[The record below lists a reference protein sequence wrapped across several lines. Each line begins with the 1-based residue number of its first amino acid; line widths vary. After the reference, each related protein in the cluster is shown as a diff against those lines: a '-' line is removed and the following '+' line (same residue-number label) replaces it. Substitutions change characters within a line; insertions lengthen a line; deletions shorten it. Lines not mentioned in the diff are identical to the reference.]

1 LAQAPSE
8 YYCLPPS
15 PLLFKIPNMAPV
27 EQTFLPI
34 AELSSYIRNWTIKAR
49 ITNKAPLRTFKKGAG
64 EGKVF
69 SVDMLDV
76 MGGEIRATFFNQAA
90 EKYFDVLE
98 KGKCFTLTKG
108 TIKVANKQYN
118 NCNHRYELTFDKEAV
133 VEPAAEDAEIKTV
146 QFNFVTLKALGARTL
161 PTTVDICGVITSFLP
176 TQTVNTK
183 EGVALTKREI
193 TVVDDTAT
201 SVSVTLWGDRANRP
215 ESDFQG
221 NPTVVMKG
229 VNVKEFR
236 ESRSGSMSQNGEFQL
251 NSKTPEAV
259 KAMEW
264 FSAGGSSQKF
274 VSISEGAAAGT
285 GQGRNATAT
294 TLAGLRLA
302 SERLSSQPE
311 IFSIVARLAGVQ
323 TRKQGEAQ
331 PLYYMACMEKNMSSG
346 YSCNKRVDERGFC
359 ATCDRTGK
367 SEPRVTMR
375 CSFVDFG
382 AAAWLTSFHEASTK
396 IVGMDGNEVKTMEA
410 AATDKGEAGREELET
425 ALRKKYFGAPMQLT
439 VRAKMDSY
447 NGESR
452 TNCTVIDARPVSRA
466 DHGRMM
472 LKEINE
478 LMSQQTLASVGA

>member
-1 LAQAPSE
+1 
-8 YYCLPPS
+8 
-15 PLLFKIPNMAPV
+15 MAPV

-69 SVDMLDV
+69 SVDMLDA
-76 MGGEIRATFFNQAA
+76 MGGEIRASFFNQAA

-108 TIKVANKQYN
+108 TIKVANRQYN

-161 PTTVDICGVITSFLP
+161 PTSVDICGVITSFLP
-176 TQTVNTK
+176 TQSVNTK

-201 SVSVTLWGDRANRP
+201 SVSVTLWGDRANQP
-215 ESDFQG
+215 DSVFQG
-221 NPTVVMKG
+221 HPTVVMKG
-229 VNVKEFR
+229 VTVKEFR
-236 ESRSGSMSQNGEFQL
+236 ESRSGSMSQNGEFML
-251 NSKTPEAV
+251 NSKVPEAV
-259 KAMEW
+259 KAQQW
-264 FSAGGSSQKF
+264 FSEGGSTQKF
-274 VSISEGAAAGT
+274 VSISESGLSDAGK
-285 GQGRNATAT
+285 GRNATAT

-302 SERLSSQPE
+302 AERLNSQPE
-311 IFSIVARLAGVQ
+311 IFSIVTRLAGVQ
-323 TRKQGEAQ
+323 TRKQGEAV
-331 PLYYMACMEKNMSSG
+331 PLCYMACVEKNTTNG
-346 YSCNKRVDERGFC
+346 YSCNKRVDEQGFC
-359 ATCDRTGK
+359 ASCNRTGK

-382 AAAWLTSFHEASTK
+382 ANAWLTSFHESSTRLL
-396 IVGMDGNEVKTMEA
+396 GMNGDEMKTLETA
-410 AATDKGEAGREELET
+410 AKEKGEAGREELESV
-425 ALRKKYFGAPMQLT
+425 LRKKYFGAPMQLT

-447 NGESR
+447 NGEAR
-452 TNCTVIDARPVSRA
+452 ANVTVIDASPVKYGE
-466 DHGRMM
+466 HGRQM
-472 LKEINE
+472 LKNI
-478 LMSQQTLASVGA
+478 QDILAKEAQAGA